1 MSINRISPITFPR
14 VPVNNITPFTYRD
27 GWTFLELI
35 EKFREYIN
43 SGLVPQVNEA
53 IESLIE
59 NYSDALNE
67 LIAQGNLKLEELEDL
82 YNSFVDAVASENN
95 EFKNLIQSL
104 VDSINNRSGMIDVRH
119 VDLSLAGSNVV
130 NIDPTWPNNL
140 PIVYRFTQGS
150 APVDLVVGNG
160 VASVPHIN
168 RLPGAVTEV
177 TFIPNGSGEFEGVVY
192 APDNSVT
199 VSARSYGAQGNG
211 VVDDSVAI
219 QRAVDACPDGGVV
232 KVEPGT
238 YLFDSQGVVVQ
249 GKTIT
254 IDLTGATIV
263 HKFPGTALR
272 FVGEYEGITPVTS
285 MTVVT
290 TTDEE
295 NTTGALQLTLP
306 TAVSWKRGD
315 VVKLVADDILPGSRS
330 DIGGTA
336 PSSAYRVGQHF
347 TVKDVSGNVVT
358 LMGVLRDPMTVNLR
372 VGRMVERSGHV
383 INGTFVV
390 HESFTDD
397 NRTAIALSMSTLIG
411 PTITGTRFTRAGAQ
425 AIGMNSCYT
434 YTIDGVIVD
443 WSRNAPGLGVY
454 GYAIADTNSEYG
466 KIVNSHFN
474 QVRHAFTS
482 GGGPVVP
489 LSAFGYYGRC
499 FGTVVDGCTVESPLG
514 SGFDTHLDA
523 QGVRFSNCDV
533 YNASSGFS
541 LRGRNHVVSNCTVNN
556 ATFGVFI
563 SDESL
568 GDSSGHIIEGLTTR
582 DCANG
587 IQVSIRQVGHKNAG
601 VRDTRTM
608 TFRDLTFLRLT
619 GTALHVA
626 QGTVTVSNMY
636 ASWSG
641 PVPFKSVQL
650 VAAFVRLSG
659 VKFDLHDTT
668 GTGLEVFGCN
678 GTVACRLTVD
688 DIEIDGWAA
697 VAERVRYLVG
707 TDSATLHQIR
717 VRNASIPYVP
727 YNGITPFDSVA
738 GYVEWFLNRGT
749 NLDNS
754 EYVRYGNTELTD
766 ATKLGVINR
775 TRQNEFTLDANVTTA
790 LTLANLPNAGKL
802 GQSLTIINSG
812 TASMTIANGT
822 VPRVKTKTGAN
833 VVLAAG
839 DSMRLVF
846 NSSSL
851 WVQV

>member
-1 MSINRISPITFPR
+1 MTITAGSIMGIPLPGKPIS
-14 VPVNNITPFTYRD
+14 NITPFTYRD
-27 GWTFLELI
+27 GYTFLELL
-35 EKFREYIN
+35 EAFRDWIN
-43 SGLVPQVNEA
+43 AEIVPNINENS
-53 IESLIE
+53 ESM
-59 NYSDALNE
+59 
-67 LIAQGNLKLEELEDL
+67 
-82 YNSFVDAVASENN
+82 VDAVNAVIE
-95 EFKNLIQSL
+95 NLISTNTQNL
-104 VDSINNRSGMIDVRH
+104 NDLIETVDAFETTTQAIVDSINNRSGMVDVRH
-119 VDLSLAGSNVV
+119 VSLSTPGSNVID
-130 NIDPTWPNNL
+130 IDPTWPNNL

-150 APVDLVVGNG
+150 TPVDLVAGNS

-272 FVGEYEGITPVTS
+272 FVGEYEEVTPVTS
-285 MTVVT
+285 MAVVT
-290 TTDEE
+290 TSDEE

-330 DIGGTA
+330 DVGGTT
-336 PSSAYRVGQHF
+336 PTSAYRVGQHF
-347 TVKDVSGNVVT
+347 TVKGVSGNVVT

-390 HESFTDD
+390 HESFTND
-397 NRTAIALSMSTLIG
+397 NRTAIALSMATLIG

-482 GGGPVVP
+482 GGGAVVP

-541 LRGRNHVVSNCTVNN
+541 LRGRNHIISNCTVNN

-563 SDESL
+563 SDEAL
-568 GDSSGHIIEGLTTR
+568 GDSSGHVIEGLTTR

-587 IQVSIRQVGHKNAG
+587 IQVSIRQTGHKNAG
-601 VRDTRTM
+601 TRDTRPM

-626 QGTVTVSNMY
+626 QATVTVSNLY
-636 ASWSG
+636 AAWTG
-641 PVPFKSVQL
+641 PVPFKGVQL

-659 VKFDLHDTT
+659 VKFDIHDTT
-668 GTGLEVFGCN
+668 GTGMEIFGLN

-688 DIEIDGWAA
+688 DVEIDGWAT
-697 VAERVRYLVG
+697 VADRMRYLVG
-707 TDSATLHQIR
+707 TDSATIHQIR
-717 VRNASIPYVP
+717 VRNASIPYIP
-727 YNGITPFDSVA
+727 YNGITPYDSIP
-738 GYVEWFLNRGT
+738 GYVEWFLNRGF

-754 EYVRYGNTELTD
+754 EYIRYGNAELVD
-766 ATKLGVINR
+766 AAKLGVINR
-775 TRQNEFTLDANVTTA
+775 TRQNEFTLDANVTAA

-839 DSMRLVF
+839 DTMRLVF
-846 NSSSL
+846 TTSSL